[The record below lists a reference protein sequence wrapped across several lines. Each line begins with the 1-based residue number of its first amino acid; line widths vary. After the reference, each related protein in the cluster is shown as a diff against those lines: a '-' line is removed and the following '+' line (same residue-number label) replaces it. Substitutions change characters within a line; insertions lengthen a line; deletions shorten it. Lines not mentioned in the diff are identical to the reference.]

1 MLSWPTSH
9 HCRMIWKDIR
19 LHFKN
24 LREDRQLNIVLPE
37 DAKEIWV
44 PVVDFL
50 NAEGNQ
56 NSEVDLHSKVTIKRL
71 GGKVEDNV
79 ELSKEG
85 EKSQCMFV
93 VPRFMGYRAAG
104 VVRAWPWFNDFGV
117 VRELYAWWFV
127 AIF

>member
-1 MLSWPTSH
+1 
-9 HCRMIWKDIR
+9 MIWKDIR

-24 LREDRQLNIVLPE
+24 LREDRQLNIILPE

-85 EKSQCMFV
+85 ETL
-93 VPRFMGYRAAG
+93 
-104 VVRAWPWFNDFGV
+104 
-117 VRELYAWWFV
+117 LYALVWLLCSALLVWF
-127 AIF
+127 ARFIFSGSLPVFKI